1 MCRYGMVWYHTVLR
15 VCVVVASLPTRNCT
29 TQHRIQFDWL
39 LVEEKTRSLGH
50 YCNRSI
56 LHSFF
61 IRHVTTQISYQAHIK
76 QHDGRIAT
84 DCLCL
89 IDRHE
94 LYETKRNETKQMEQ
108 SSFLCQRKNFCV
120 WFLKGERSWLTMMWN
135 MTQSHWYIQTFWS
148 RCTSH
153 CLWLYKLVRY
163 VITLCLCFVFSA
175 LCLPTPIIHTT
186 SIDSWMGF
194 SLVCCFRVPQADFP
208 QWGKEDLDIGTK

>member
-1 MCRYGMVWYHTVLR
+1 MLLFVLYMLIQQYWMHLIYDLYCNERCYAQLMQRHTYQSIIGLWHYFLMCQDFKYWHKFYSCVTRCVGMVPYSSAR

-39 LVEEKTRSLGH
+39 LVEEKTRNLGH

-89 IDRHE
+89 ID
-94 LYETKRNETKQMEQ
+94 
-108 SSFLCQRKNFCV
+108 
-120 WFLKGERSWLTMMWN
+120 
-135 MTQSHWYIQTFWS
+135 
-148 RCTSH
+148 
-153 CLWLYKLVRY
+153 
-163 VITLCLCFVFSA
+163 
-175 LCLPTPIIHTT
+175 
-186 SIDSWMGF
+186 
-194 SLVCCFRVPQADFP
+194 
-208 QWGKEDLDIGTK
+208 